1 MAFLTRSLDNHVLTL
16 TMSSPDTRNALTG
29 PEQFDDIVQV
39 CQEINDNMA
48 IRAVVLTGEGSAFC
62 AGGNV
67 KDARSHGM
75 FSGDPMDQAEASP
88 ERYSANPRAIYSL
101 NVPII
106 AAVNGP
112 AVGQAVTQR
121 LCAIFVSPARR
132 LCLPRAL
139 PN

>member
-67 KDARSHGM
+67 KDMRDRTTGSQNCP
-75 FSGDPMDQAEASP
+75 DPAEH
-88 ERYSANPRAIYSL
+88 
-101 NVPII
+101 
-106 AAVNGP
+106 
-112 AVGQAVTQR
+112 
-121 LCAIFVSPARR
+121 RR
-132 LCLPRAL
+132 LPGCCRLR
-139 PN
+139 

>member
-1 MAFLTRSLDNHVLTL
+1 MAFLTRSLENHVLTL

-67 KDARSHGM
+67 KDMRERTGM
-75 FSGDPMDQAEASP
+75 FSGDPMDQAEGLSQG
-88 ERYSANPRAIYSL
+88 YSADSPRHLQS
-101 NVPII
+101 
-106 AAVNGP
+106 
-112 AVGQAVTQR
+112 
-121 LCAIFVSPARR
+121 
-132 LCLPRAL
+132 
-139 PN
+139 